1 MMTAANVV
9 LVLATS
15 LFIVVIS
22 EAAIIKDRNKR
33 NTQGLLALGVTKR
46 SVGNEAVCQPYD
58 QVSPQGYCKHILGN
72 LPVFGTKQ
80 QLQDNEQKMRRYE
93 LLKTYFKSLPNSSP
107 YNYKLR
113 QSCVLVVDDIYC
125 HNYFKRCYISS
136 APQPVCRDFC
146 EDTFLKVCDREI
158 KIAEEFNKRKDLF
171 LLRYYWEIIN
181 CTTLPYRNETS
192 NCYYPDVIQEKLN
205 VLKSEECF
213 YGNGRGY
220 SGSAS
225 TTASGYECQS
235 WNATTFRESGVS
247 EAIYADIKN
256 SSNLCRNPVGF
267 ALDGPWCFT
276 KNETLGWEYCNV
288 SRCAKEAPS
297 SPPLDFRGYNVSS
310 TSIMVTWGDVPKS
323 SVNGVVL
330 GYHVTCTLSNS
341 SEAPKIESLKNHNG
355 VFTGLKEYRRYT
367 FSVRAYNNFGNGT
380 WSEKLVIST
389 DEDAPSAPP
398 QSLKAWNLT
407 STSLRIQWSPIPIGE
422 RNGRFLGYIVEI
434 KPAEG
439 REGEKLMKN
448 LTTYTNITFRGL
460 KKYFKYKV
468 EVRGLTQRGQGPIKA
483 VTVQTDEDV
492 PDRPPSDIS
501 TSSLGSSIIEL
512 EWSPV
517 PPEYA
522 NGKVLGYK
530 VIISGGN
537 GTLGK
542 NRTITTTRTFYNIEK
557 LTPST
562 IYSFQVLAF
571 TAKGDGAR
579 SNLHFAKTGPDGID
593 PQTVTPQPR
602 NKAGVITAAVLSS
615 MAALAAILIAVWF
628 IKYKKRAVEIDNRG
642 GNGPMPAADVQPY
655 ARSSPDWLETIISSP
670 NRHYE
675 PCDNE
680 NSSITRQRPRC
691 YGNLAPDGSVNLA
704 PHLRNIFLEF
714 ERYYENT
721 RYKRLRRRR
730 YRLFGQTPGDAEG
743 HLLYDRLQR
752 EMPARSVSSV
762 GFNISADKTPAT
774 EFHEE
779 HRRRWTSLDEL
790 RFHREPVYDEI
801 VRCESPEMG
810 AEIECT
816 LKRHRR
822 RFSIDLGEVREF
834 IAITGEMLSSAEEN
848 TASFTEPE
856 IFEREDIC

>member
-1 MMTAANVV
+1 M
-9 LVLATS
+9 
-15 LFIVVIS
+15 
-22 EAAIIKDRNKR
+22 
-33 NTQGLLALGVTKR
+33 
-46 SVGNEAVCQPYD
+46 
-58 QVSPQGYCKHILGN
+58 
-72 LPVFGTKQ
+72 
-80 QLQDNEQKMRRYE
+80 
-93 LLKTYFKSLPNSSP
+93 
-107 YNYKLR
+107 
-113 QSCVLVVDDIYC
+113 
-125 HNYFKRCYISS
+125 
-136 APQPVCRDFC
+136 
-146 EDTFLKVCDREI
+146 FLW
-158 KIAEEFNKRKDLF
+158 L
-171 LLRYYWEIIN
+171 YYWEIIN

-297 SPPLDFRGYNVSS
+297 SPPLDFRGYNLSS

-323 SVNGVVL
+323 SVNGIVL
-330 GYHVTCTLSNS
+330 GYHVTCILSNS

-355 VFTGLKEYRRYT
+355 VFRGLKKYRRYT
-367 FSVRAYNNFGNGT
+367 CSVRAYNNFGNGT

-389 DEDAPSAPP
+389 AEDAPSAPP

-407 STSLRIQWSPIPIGE
+407 STSLSIQWSPIPIGE
-422 RNGRFLGYIVEI
+422 RNGRLLGYIVEI

-468 EVRGLTQRGQGPIKA
+468 EVRGLTQRGEGPIKA

-542 NRTITTTRTFYNIEK
+542 NRTITTTRKFYNIEK

-562 IYSFQVLAF
+562 NYSFQVLAF
-571 TAKGDGAR
+571 TTKGDGAR
-579 SNLHFAKTGPDGID
+579 SRLYFEKTDGIG
-593 PQTVTPQPR
+593 PPTGSWTSTVTPQPTSE
-602 NKAGVITAAVLSS
+602 AGVITAAVLSS

-628 IKYKKRAVEIDNRG
+628 IKYKKRAVERDDRG

-655 ARSSPDWLETIISSP
+655 ARSSPYWLETIISSQ

-675 PCDNE
+675 PFDNE

-691 YGNLAPDGSVNLA
+691 YGNLAPDGSVNLE

-721 RYKRLRRRR
+721 RYKRLRRTR
-730 YRLFGQTPGDAEG
+730 RLFGQTGDSEG
-743 HLLYDRLQR
+743 HLLYNRLQR

-774 EFHEE
+774 VFHGEC
-779 HRRRWTSLDEL
+779 RRRWTSLDEL

-810 AEIECT
+810 AELECT

-834 IAITGEMLSSAEEN
+834 IAITGEMSSAEEN
-848 TASFTEPE
+848 AASFTELE
-856 IFEREDIC
+856 TFEREDICQAATVFGKNSQLESAVPFIPDASLSICSAHI